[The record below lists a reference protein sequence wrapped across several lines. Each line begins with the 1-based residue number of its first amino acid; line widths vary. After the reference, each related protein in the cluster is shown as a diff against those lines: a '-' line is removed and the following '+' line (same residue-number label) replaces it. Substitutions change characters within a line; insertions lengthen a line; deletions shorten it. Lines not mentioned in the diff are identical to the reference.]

1 MVRRTTSMK
10 TEPTHSHRSGPL
22 WLVVASFATVYV
34 IWGSTYLGIR
44 FAVESIPPFLMAGS
58 RYLVAG
64 LILLGF
70 ARRQGGPRP
79 SRREW
84 RHAAIAGGLMLTI
97 GNGGVTW
104 AEQTIPSG
112 VTALLIALTPMW
124 MVLFDWLRPT
134 GVRPGP
140 LVIVGLV
147 VGFVGVAL
155 LARGQRQLGDGA
167 ASSWG
172 IAAIMAAS
180 IGWALGTVFNRG
192 AQKPA
197 SPFLAVAMQMIAGG
211 VLLLGAAVATGEVNQ
226 FSPAQMTLQSFGAWL
241 YLMVAGSLIAYTA
254 YIWLLHATSA
264 ARVSTTAYVNP
275 LIAVLLGCTIGR
287 EPFSQ
292 EILMAA
298 TLIIVAVAL
307 VLRGGAVKAATPIP
321 CEEVA

>member
-1 MVRRTTSMK
+1 M
-10 TEPTHSHRSGPL
+10 
-22 WLVVASFATVYV
+22 
-34 IWGSTYLGIR
+34 
-44 FAVESIPPFLMAGS
+44 
-58 RYLVAG
+58 
-64 LILLGF
+64 
-70 ARRQGGPRP
+70 
-79 SRREW
+79 
-84 RHAAIAGGLMLTI
+84 
-97 GNGGVTW
+97 
-104 AEQTIPSG
+104 
-112 VTALLIALTPMW
+112 
-124 MVLFDWLRPT
+124 
-134 GVRPGP
+134 
-140 LVIVGLV
+140 
-147 VGFVGVAL
+147 

-167 ASSWG
+167 ASGWG

-211 VLLLGAAVATGEVNQ
+211 VLLLGAAGAAGELNR
-226 FSPAQMTLQSFGAWL
+226 FSPAQVTLQSFGAWL

-287 EPFSQ
+287 EPFSR
-292 EILMAA
+292 EILMAG
-298 TLIIVAVAL
+298 TLILVAVAL